1 MRNEK
6 FTTTLKIY
14 SFFIPQQKK
23 PLPFTGNGFYY
34 FFTGKASS
42 ESSLKKSYSKM
53 IPILISSRTSKLL
66 RLKMLYTFVRSQ
78 GICVANQAAER
89 PCFLRISSMCLP
101 IFILQSLFSSF
112 YFWYFS
118 LQRYEIYLN
127 QSAHYCGNLLCFC
140 TKIAIFS
147 TYACFYTYFLY
158 FSRLLSKKNI

>member
-112 YFWYFS
+112 TFGIFRCKGMKYISINQHIIVEIFCVFVS
-118 LQRYEIYLN
+118 KLQSFLQMHAFIL
-127 QSAHYCGNLLCFC
+127 
-140 TKIAIFS
+140 I
-147 TYACFYTYFLY
+147 FLY